1 MAEQP
6 DRDSKTDEP
15 TEKKL
20 RDEIERGNVPVSREA
35 SIFASVAGMLI
46 IAAFILKEFVGSTTV
61 ALEKLLDDPGGWSL
75 RNGFDAVALFKIVA
89 WDMFKL
95 LIPPLII
102 LMVAGLLS
110 SLMQNMPHMVLNR
123 IQPDLQRISLAN
135 GWHRLFGARGQVEF
149 VKGVF
154 KLISVSAVVFAVL
167 QSQRNNL
174 IDAMAVEPEAIPELI
189 LMIAMRLLSVV
200 CIATVLLLAADLVW
214 ARAHWRRDL
223 RMSKQEIKDELKQNE
238 GDPLRKA
245 RLRSLALDR
254 MRKNMIA
261 AVPKATLVIANPTH
275 YAIALRY
282 VKEEGGAPLVVSKG
296 QDLLALKIREIAE
309 QHSIPV
315 IEDKLL
321 ARSMYDSVEVDRTI
335 PVEFYKAVAELIHFL
350 YSKGSDRS
358 SKK

>member
-1 MAEQP
+1 MAEQA
-6 DRDSKTDEP
+6 DKDSKTEEP

-46 IAAFILKEFVGSTTV
+46 IAAFMAKDLERSMTV
-61 ALEKLLDDPGGWSL
+61 ALERLFGDPGGWSL
-75 RNGFDAVALFKIVA
+75 RNGSDAVALFQFVA
-89 WDMFKL
+89 WDMFRL
-95 LIPPLII
+95 LIPPLVI
-102 LMVAGLLS
+102 LMVSGLLS
-110 SLMQNMPHMVLNR
+110 SLMQNAPRVALDR

-135 GWHRLFGARGQVEF
+135 GWHRIFSARGQIEF
-149 VKGVF
+149 FKGVF
-154 KLISVSAVVFAVL
+154 KLISISAVVFSVL

-200 CIATVLLLAADLVW
+200 CVATVLLLAADLVW
-214 ARAHWRRDL
+214 TRTHWRRDL
-223 RMSKQEIKDELKQNE
+223 RMSKQEIKEELKQNE

-254 MRKNMIA
+254 MRKSMIA

-296 QDLLALKIREIAE
+296 QDLIALKIREIAE
-309 QHSIPV
+309 KHSIPI

-335 PVEFYKAVAELIHFL
+335 PAEFYKAVAELIHFL
-350 YSKGSDRS
+350 YAKNSQRS
-358 SKK
+358 AMK